1 MVNAEE
7 VIAEVDRILVEQ
19 FEVEAELVVAS
30 ARLKEDLDLDSLD
43 GADLMIAIEK
53 RFKVRLDEQ
62 VARGFRT
69 VGDIHNYVRELVAT
83 EAQASA

>member
-19 FEVEAELVVAS
+19 FEVEAALVVAS

-69 VGDIHNYVRELVAT
+69 VGDIHAYVRDLVAT